1 MDGFD
6 GNRECNVVNQEK
18 EEFFILGDAVT
29 DPGSPQAA
37 VQQMRAISDWLLL
50 EMPACDWLINALSC
64 CHSPLH
70 ITLSSHQH
78 PPRQSMVTPFTRLDI
93 LFLREL
99 FERMFNSEKRLI
111 VGFNIWDTG

>member
-37 VQQMRAISDWLLL
+37 VQQMRAISDWL
-50 EMPACDWLINALSC
+50 
-64 CHSPLH
+64 
-70 ITLSSHQH
+70 
-78 PPRQSMVTPFTRLDI
+78 
-93 LFLREL
+93 
-99 FERMFNSEKRLI
+99 
-111 VGFNIWDTG
+111 